1 MNHDIPQGERSFVY
15 MPNGSGDREPF
26 WSFSPLPPSL
36 LLCALLV
43 ADAAFVV
50 ENALDELN
58 DVREIDVSIRVRIAH
73 EQVQWRKAAAAVD
86 DSTHD

>member
-1 MNHDIPQGERSFVY
+1 
-15 MPNGSGDREPF
+15 MPNGSGDRGPF
-26 WSFSPLPPSL
+26 WWVFPSPSL

-58 DVREIDVSIRVRIAH
+58 DVREIDVSIRARIVH
-73 EQVQWRKAAAAVD
+73 EQVQWKKAAAVVY
-86 DSTHD
+86 DSAHD